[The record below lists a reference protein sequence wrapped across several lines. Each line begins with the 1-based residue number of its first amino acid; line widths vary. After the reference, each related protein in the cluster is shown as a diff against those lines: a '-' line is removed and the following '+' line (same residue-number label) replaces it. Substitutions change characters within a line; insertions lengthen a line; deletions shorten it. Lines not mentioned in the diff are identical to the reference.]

1 MAYLNHNVP
10 PFTCLIR
17 DEYLY
22 DHQKGH
28 GDFSVAEVHSVAS
41 MEHKV
46 PLFETLL
53 ENGVNWT
60 RRPIMAFC
68 WKDDAPIHP
77 IEMHH
82 YWNCFSPYV
91 DVNVR
96 HRLARRRAEL
106 IDLNGN
112 KHWGEYMFTL
122 DWSWENH
129 AGNTDCNFAED
140 PEHKCGHTFKMD
152 DGNYFVYPNNRI
164 IWTDDSYI
172 HNRLTK
178 NPGYKIDQTLY
189 TVENKRTGETSN
201 DYMTKFGAE
210 GGTFKDTSRVETKYD
225 KDNSDALYEDQ

>member
-68 WKDDAPIHP
+68 WKEVVSHSHDNYDF
-77 IEMHH
+77 
-82 YWNCFSPYV
+82 CLKLQ
-91 DVNVR
+91 
-96 HRLARRRAEL
+96 RL
-106 IDLNGN
+106 
-112 KHWGEYMFTL
+112 F
-122 DWSWENH
+122 
-129 AGNTDCNFAED
+129 
-140 PEHKCGHTFKMD
+140 
-152 DGNYFVYPNNRI
+152 
-164 IWTDDSYI
+164 
-172 HNRLTK
+172 
-178 NPGYKIDQTLY
+178 
-189 TVENKRTGETSN
+189 
-201 DYMTKFGAE
+201 
-210 GGTFKDTSRVETKYD
+210 
-225 KDNSDALYEDQ
+225 